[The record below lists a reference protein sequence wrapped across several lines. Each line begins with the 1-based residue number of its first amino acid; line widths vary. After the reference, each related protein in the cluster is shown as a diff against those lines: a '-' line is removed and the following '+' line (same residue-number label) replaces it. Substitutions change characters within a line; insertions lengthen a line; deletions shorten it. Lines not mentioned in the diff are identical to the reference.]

1 MVLLLHCSCNC
12 ILLLL
17 GILVEIVHDSRGVT
31 TDLSTVQT
39 EAGLQPP
46 NKNPTRPSDSLVLV
60 KHVLQQLLLPLSSD
74 KDAASHCRLVGT
86 PYYYH
91 GTAVQIQLGGRPRG
105 TRQLMAATVPLFRP
119 PRLGGRKKKRRERR
133 RRRREN
139 NPELKSCVY
148 PSFCEPPCIRS
159 RGEGSRS
166 CGGRKKGRRKK
177 GPFQRSSRVLSGPLR
192 SRKVLF
198 SPQKKCQRSS
208 PVISGQLG
216 SQRGKGEPL
225 GGEKGGPPW

>member
-1 MVLLLHCSCNC
+1 MMMCQLAWVHFFFCRMALVLLLHCSCNC

-105 TRQLMAATVPLFRP
+105 TRQLMAATVPLFSP
-119 PRLGGRKKKRRERR
+119 AAPRRTEEETSGEEEEEAGKQSRAQKLR
-133 RRRREN
+133 
-139 NPELKSCVY
+139 L
-148 PSFCEPPCIRS
+148 SF
-159 RGEGSRS
+159 
-166 CGGRKKGRRKK
+166 
-177 GPFQRSSRVLSGPLR
+177 LL
-192 SRKVLF
+192 
-198 SPQKKCQRSS
+198 
-208 PVISGQLG
+208 
-216 SQRGKGEPL
+216 
-225 GGEKGGPPW
+225 